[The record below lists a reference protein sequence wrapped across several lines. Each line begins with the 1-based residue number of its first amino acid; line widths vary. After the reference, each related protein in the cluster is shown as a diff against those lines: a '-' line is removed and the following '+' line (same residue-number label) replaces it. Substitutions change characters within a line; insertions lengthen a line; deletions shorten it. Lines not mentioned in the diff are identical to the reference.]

1 MDQVPAKKA
10 EKSQKAE
17 KSLKEAE
24 MPPLP
29 FAHQINKGNGEP
41 KNKNAVVTVS
51 EALEQIKLMQKFCD
65 EIEKQLDEVY
75 RLTGWT
81 PQFLEAYFKNANNF
95 SPEEWERVNKER
107 QELMASIM
115 LPQDLQKEEEKA
127 KKIAK
132 PHESVTDTNIAKER
146 RKKGAGM
153 RRNWLPMR

>member
-1 MDQVPAKKA
+1 MDQFPAKKA
-10 EKSQKAE
+10 EKSKAE
-17 KSLKEAE
+17 KSLKDAQ

-29 FAHQINKGNGEP
+29 FAHQINKGNAEP
-41 KNKNAVVTVS
+41 KNKDAAVTVS

-65 EIEKQLDEVY
+65 DIEKQLDEVY

-107 QELMASIM
+107 QELMSSIM
-115 LPQDLQKEEEKA
+115 LPQDLEKEKEIA

-132 PHESVTDTNIAKER
+132 PHETDMDPKTAKER